1 MVKIG
6 NLEVYGVIYKV
17 TNNINGKVYIGQSIN
32 GFDKRYPANGEDAER
47 MYNRY
52 LKEKE
57 RGRSYNI
64 HLYRAMCKYGF
75 KNFSVNKVFDVAFSQ
90 EELDIKEI
98 MYIKIFD
105 CVKNGYNDTY
115 GGRGYIASEELKER
129 LSFIQ
134 KEITP
139 KGEDVKFAKHTNE
152 QIINLK
158 KDLANGMSIEMA
170 SEQNGVP
177 KKETLRIMRL
187 ETWREVGKEYNDII
201 SNISRRE
208 YSKTPIIVFD
218 KCMNEIHRY
227 DTVIEASKDMNIP
240 ETRIYHCLEERSV
253 VSCDYV
259 FVKNDKELEQSI
271 LKKKRLLLEN
281 DYGLIAL
288 IDKEGNIVKVYNTC
302 VEVNKD
308 LGVDPSSVTKVIKG
322 KANHTKGYV
331 FTKLYCEL

>member
-1 MVKIG
+1 MLNVG
-6 NLEVYGVIYKV
+6 NLEVYGVIYKI
-17 TNNINGKVYIGQSIN
+17 TNNINKKVYIGQTIQ
-32 GFDKRYPANGEDAER
+32 GFDKRYSASGDNIER
-47 MYNRY
+47 VFNYCSNNKRT
-52 LKEKE
+52 
-57 RGRSYNI
+57 GTSYNE
-64 HLYRAMCKYGF
+64 HLYKSILKYGLN
-75 KNFSVNKVFDVAFSQ
+75 NFSVEKVFDVAFSQ
-90 EELDIKEI
+90 KELDIKEKV
-98 MYIKIFD
+98 YIHLYD
-105 CVKNGYNDTY
+105 CVKNGYNNTY
-115 GGRGYIASEELKER
+115 GGREYVVSEEVKER

-158 KDLANGMSIEMA
+158 KDLANGMNIEMA

-187 ETWREVGKEYNDII
+187 KTWREVGKEYNDII

-240 ETRIYHCLEERSV
+240 ETRIYHCLEERCI

-259 FVKNDKELEQSI
+259 FVKNDKELEQSV

-288 IDKEGNIVKVYNTC
+288 IDKEGNIVKTYNTC

-308 LGVDPSSVTKVIKG
+308 LGVDPSSVIKVIKG

-331 FTKLYCEL
+331 FTKLYCKL